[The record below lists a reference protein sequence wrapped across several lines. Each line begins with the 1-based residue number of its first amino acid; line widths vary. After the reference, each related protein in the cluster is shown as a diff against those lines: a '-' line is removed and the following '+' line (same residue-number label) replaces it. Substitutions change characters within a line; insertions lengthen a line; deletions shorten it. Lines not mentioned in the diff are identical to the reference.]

1 MKNETQTLFDLENGE
16 EHWKGWKMRNAH
28 CMMWNMASNTE
39 KREKWEKHTVGPG
52 LWRETLKKGGKWE
65 MHTVGPGIWREID
78 NFGKWE
84 THTLGC
90 EICRETLKNMKK
102 DKFILKTWSMAR
114 ILKFI
119 ENEKHTL

>member
-1 MKNETQTLFDLENGE
+1 
-16 EHWKGWKMRNAH
+16 MRKAH